1 MNLGR
6 KFIVKYK
13 EKNYVNYFAGRKTV
27 RQRCNKCFAFARSH
41 FGNSPLMQHD
51 AFPHAAVAPFVL
63 AAGTDARWLCD
74 VCPCTLRFAP
84 IDIDNQQFNSVHS
97 VDENIDLAAIG
108 EAIEFYKEVIGNYK

>member
-1 MNLGR
+1 M
-6 KFIVKYK
+6 
-13 EKNYVNYFAGRKTV
+13 
-27 RQRCNKCFAFARSH
+27 
-41 FGNSPLMQHD
+41 
-51 AFPHAAVAPFVL
+51 
-63 AAGTDARWLCD
+63 AGTDARWLCD

>member
-1 MNLGR
+1 MSSTVPRTREARLSSMS
-6 KFIVKYK
+6 
-13 EKNYVNYFAGRKTV
+13 AAARKT
-27 RQRCNKCFAFARSH
+27 
-41 FGNSPLMQHD
+41 
-51 AFPHAAVAPFVL
+51 FPHAAVAPFVL